1 MTINIIIL
9 IIGHS
14 GRNINNFNMMKTQ
27 TAFTLLEV
35 MVIVVL
41 IAVLASVALPNFRA
55 MILNN
60 RITTKANEL
69 IASINYAR
77 GETITHTGQSFAL
90 RSIDTDW
97 SKGWE
102 IVQLDATSDPEIMKV
117 FQYPNDQIFL
127 SETNA
132 QTQLTFLARGRVFSN
147 NIPPYT
153 FDICHPKHPYGRR
166 IQVAPTGRASIKR
179 CSVTVSDSE
188 QDSCSCHD

>member
-1 MTINIIIL
+1 
-9 IIGHS
+9 
-14 GRNINNFNMMKTQ
+14 MMKTQ

-41 IAVLASVALPNFRA
+41 VAVLASVALPNLRN

-77 GETITHTGQSFAL
+77 GETITRTNQSFVLQA
-90 RSIDTDW
+90 IDSDW

-102 IVQLDATSDPEIMKV
+102 IKRNDATSPEIMKV
-117 FQYPNDQIFL
+117 FQYPNDKIFL
-127 SETNA
+127 TETNA

-153 FDICHPKHPYGRR
+153 FDVCHPQYSYGRR
-166 IQVAPTGRASIKR
+166 IQVAPTGRASIER
-179 CSVTVSDSE
+179 CSVATTGNE
-188 QDSCSCHD
+188 QSSCSCS